1 MKMDHCF
8 HNNGNLIFKIHALG
22 DDSQLSRIRR
32 RFKEQSGLIY
42 HRKTSLPSVS
52 DWLWNAFRNNED
64 RPPST
69 TFFSLLPYFLFIWPP
84 SLRWAFIYCLIYR
97 HPLPRCEYILSPSN
111 LILKYGDAGR
121 NSLGLGRWR
130 FMQRS
135 LKPWPGNYQYAISMG
150 RLSPLILMNF
160 RFICLASCLCDM
172 YREGENE
179 EQ

>member
-1 MKMDHCF
+1 MFD
-8 HNNGNLIFKIHALG
+8 NNGNLIFKIHAPG
-22 DDSQLSRIRR
+22 DDSQLSSIHCR
-32 RFKEQSGLIY
+32 RFKGAEGLIY
-42 HRKTSLPSVS
+42 HRKTSLLSVS

-69 TFFSLLPYFLFIWPP
+69 TFFSLSYFLFIWPP

-135 LKPWPGNYQYAISMG
+135 LKPLPGNYQYAISMG

-160 RFICLASCLCDM
+160 RFICLVACDM

>member
-1 MKMDHCF
+1 M
-8 HNNGNLIFKIHALG
+8 HALG
-22 DDSQLSRIRR
+22 DDSQLSSIHCR
-32 RFKEQSGLIY
+32 RFKGGWIY
-42 HRKTSLPSVS
+42 RRKTSLPSVS
-52 DWLWNAFRNNED
+52 DRLWNAFRNNED

-69 TFFSLLPYFLFIWPP
+69 TFFSLPYFLFIWPP

-97 HPLPRCEYILSPSN
+97 HPPPAALRIYILSPSN

-135 LKPWPGNYQYAISMG
+135 LKPLPANYQYAISMG

-160 RFICLASCLCDM
+160 RFICLVVCDM

>member
-1 MKMDHCF
+1 M
-8 HNNGNLIFKIHALG
+8 HALG
-22 DDSQLSRIRR
+22 DDSQLSSIHCR
-32 RFKEQSGLIY
+32 RFKGGWIY
-42 HRKTSLPSVS
+42 RRKTSLPSVS
-52 DWLWNAFRNNED
+52 DRLWNAFRNNED
-64 RPPST
+64 RPLPPLSSPYPI
-69 TFFSLLPYFLFIWPP
+69 FFLSG
-84 SLRWAFIYCLIYR
+84 
-97 HPLPRCEYILSPSN
+97 LPRFVGLSFIAWFIATPPAALRIYILSPSN

-135 LKPWPGNYQYAISMG
+135 LKPLPANYQYAISMG

-160 RFICLASCLCDM
+160 RFICLVVCDM